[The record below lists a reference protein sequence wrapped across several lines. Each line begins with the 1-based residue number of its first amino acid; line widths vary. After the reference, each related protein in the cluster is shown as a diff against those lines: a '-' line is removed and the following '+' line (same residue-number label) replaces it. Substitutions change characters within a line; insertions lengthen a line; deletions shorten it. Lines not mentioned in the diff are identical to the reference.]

1 MFMPTR
7 RFIPSRA
14 AISAALV
21 LSLVL
26 GDSLAFAQRRGGG
39 GGSRG
44 GGGRSYSGGGRG
56 SVSSAN
62 RGSATTS
69 RSTYGDTSSRTTNY
83 ETRSGNTGTATRNVS
98 KSGDEV
104 NVNRNVQSS
113 SGASK
118 TSNKTYDMGSDGRV
132 ESVERNTSVTGRNGQ
147 TANWEGKA
155 ERENGG
161 WEFEGEGNNRYGQK
175 VEAEGFGARGPYGSG
190 VVADVEGGRYG
201 DRTVVAGRGYGG
213 PVYARQLPAGYRPY
227 NYYGHSYYGYGGA
240 YYRPYYYGGMPYY
253 GYMWPP
259 WGVYYT
265 SVPIGAIAITV
276 AGTAMLYSEGTYYS
290 TTYVEGATQYQVVA
304 PPEGTA
310 LPAGTS
316 LPADRATVTIN
327 GTTFYIYG
335 NSFYR
340 RVEVSGKETYQVVT
354 RPAGLV
360 TVKALPDDFEPMQA
374 GSVMYFRSKG
384 RFYLPYLDPSGD
396 EFYIV
401 VDQPAN
407 AVKAAPAPAP
417 GGQTAAAAPP
427 KSGAPA
433 PAAKAGPPAPATPLK
448 TVSLTAPAATPVT
461 VRVSTEINSGKA
473 QAGFRFQGNLD
484 NDLMADG
491 RIVAVRGTRAYGRV
505 SEAKSG
511 TGTGGEPL
519 LVLELTDLEI
529 NGRIVPIKTEP
540 VRFTA
545 EGKKAG
551 KKVLGGAA
559 LGAGI
564 GGMIDG
570 GSGAAIGAGIGA
582 VAGVAAASSAPG
594 NQVAV
599 ATGTALEFRLAQPI
613 KVEIVG

>member
-1 MFMPTR
+1 M
-7 RFIPSRA
+7 
-14 AISAALV
+14 
-21 LSLVL
+21 
-26 GDSLAFAQRRGGG
+26 RG
-39 GGSRG
+39 G
-44 GGGRSYSGGGRG
+44 GGGRSYSGSGSRG

-69 RSTYGDTSSRTTNY
+69 RSTYGNTSSRTTNY
-83 ETRSGNTGTATRNVS
+83 ETRSGNTGTATRDVTR
-98 KSGDEV
+98 SGDEI

-113 SGASK
+113 SGASR
-118 TSNKTYDMGSDGRV
+118 TSDRTYNMDDGRV
-132 ESVERNTSVTGRNGQ
+132 DSVERNSSVTGRSGQ
-147 TANWEGKA
+147 TASWEGKA
-155 ERENGG
+155 ERSGAG
-161 WEFEGEGNNRYGQK
+161 WEFEGEGHNRYGQK
-175 VEAEGFGARGPYGSG
+175 VEAEGYGARGPYGSG

-240 YYRPYYYGGMPYY
+240 YYRPYYYGGVPYY

-276 AGTAMLYSEGTYYS
+276 AGAAMLYSEGTYYS
-290 TTYVEGATQYQVVA
+290 TTYVEGSTQYQVVA

-316 LPADRATVTIN
+316 LPADRATVTLN
-327 GTTFYIYG
+327 GTTYYIYG

-407 AVKAAPAPAP
+407 AVKAVPAPAP
-417 GGQTAAAAPP
+417 GAPAATGAQPKPATPAKAAAP
-427 KSGAPA
+427 
-433 PAAKAGPPAPATPLK
+433 AAAPATPRA
-448 TVSLTAPAATPVT
+448 TVSLTVPPATPVT

-484 NDLMADG
+484 NDLMVNG

-511 TGTGGEPL
+511 TGTGGDPL

-529 NGRIVPIKTEP
+529 DGRIVPIKTEG

-613 KVEIVG
+613 EVKVVG

>member
-1 MFMPTR
+1 MFMESR
-7 RFIPSRA
+7 RFTTSRA
-14 AISAALV
+14 AISATLV
-21 LSLVL
+21 LFMVL

-39 GGSRG
+39 GGARG
-44 GGGRSYSGGGRG
+44 GGGRSYSGGSRG

-69 RSTYGDTSSRTTNY
+69 RTNYGGGSTRTTEF

-98 KSGDEV
+98 KSGDEI

-118 TSNKTYDMGSDGRV
+118 TSSKTYDMGADHRV
-132 ESVERNTSVTGRNGQ
+132 ESVERNTSVTGRSGQ
-147 TANWEGKA
+147 TANYQGKA
-155 ERENGG
+155 EREDGG
-161 WEFEGEGNNRYGQK
+161 WEFSGEGTNRYGQK
-175 VEAEGFGARGPYGSG
+175 VDVEGFGARGPYGSG

-201 DRTVVAGRGYGG
+201 DRTVAAGRGYGG

-240 YYRPYYYGGMPYY
+240 YYRPYYYGGYPYY

-259 WGVYYT
+259 WGVYYA
-265 SVPIGAIAITV
+265 SVPVGAIALTV

-316 LPADRATVTIN
+316 LPADRATVTLN
-327 GTTFYIYG
+327 GTTYYIYG

-340 RVEVSGKETYQVVT
+340 RVDVNGKETYQVVT

-374 GSVMYFRSKG
+374 GSILYFRSKG

-401 VDQPAN
+401 VDQPPN
-407 AVKAAPAPAP
+407 AVKAVPAGEP
-417 GGQTAAAAPP
+417 GAAPTTTQP
-427 KSGAPA
+427 KAGAAA
-433 PAAKAGPPAPATPLK
+433 PAAKAGPPAPQTPRT
-448 TVSLTAPAATPVT
+448 TVTLTAPVATPVT

-484 NDLMADG
+484 NDLLADG

-505 SEAKSG
+505 AEAKSG
-511 TGTGGEPL
+511 TGTGGDPL

-529 NGRIVPIKTEP
+529 NGRIVPIKTEA
-540 VRFTA
+540 VRYTA

-599 ATGTALEFRLAQPI
+599 ATGTAIEFRLAQPI
-613 KVEIVG
+613 KVDIIG